1 MQRAGRKGRPV
12 VAGER
17 GKGVPPLPAL
27 VVGLWALLYTTL
39 AWVAMISLMFWDFV
53 GRVGGGRRSR
63 LRNLRRSLL
72 SSVNETERRKHRQ
85 RPR

>member
-1 MQRAGRKGRPV
+1 M

-39 AWVAMISLMFWDFV
+39 AWVAMISLMFWDFF
-53 GRVGGGRRSR
+53 GKVGGEGDAAGCGTSGA
-63 LRNLRRSLL
+63 
-72 SSVNETERRKHRQ
+72 TC
-85 RPR
+85 